1 MSSANTVQVKNVA
14 SATTDKEIK
23 DFFSFWYVFL
33 FLNSCSISCLS
44 LLRHSSGK
52 ITDIQVTSEGESKAA
67 TVTFEKDTAAKTAL
81 LLNNTQLGTSHI
93 TVTGGSHAEDE
104 AGGHPS
110 EQQQRDSDEL
120 TQEEKPRARIFAE
133 YLAHGYVIGDAA
145 LQRAIELD
153 HKHGVSSRFAH
164 TLNNLDAKIHATDR
178 AKSADQSYGITQ
190 RANNLLTGLGSY
202 FEKASNTP
210 TGRRVVD
217 FYTQGQRQVQDIHTE
232 ARRLADIK
240 KEEYGGSAY
249 KAAGLNKIFGEEKKA
264 PAGDDAAAASTGST
278 TVPAATGT
286 APSTATG
293 APVPSSAPKFDP
305 PPTAPTS

>member
-1 MSSANTVQVKNVA
+1 MTP
-14 SATTDKEIK
+14 
-23 DFFSFWYVFL
+23 
-33 FLNSCSISCLS
+33 
-44 LLRHSSGK
+44 
-52 ITDIQVTSEGESKAA
+52 EGESKSA

-81 LLNNTQLGTSHI
+81 LLNNTQLGTNHI
-93 TVTGGSHAEDE
+93 TVTGASHDDDA
-104 AGGHPS
+104 AVTSS
-110 EQQQRDSDEL
+110 EKERDSDEL

-153 HKHGVSSRFAH
+153 HKHGVSTKFAT
-164 TLNNLDAKIHATDR
+164 TLNNLDAKVHATDR

-217 FYTQGQRQVQDIHTE
+217 FYTQGQRQVQDIHAE

-240 KEEYGGSAY
+240 KEEHGGSAY
-249 KAAGLNKIFGEEKKA
+249 KAAGLNKIFGEEKKV
-264 PAGDDAAAASTGST
+264 GDSSAAAASSTGST
-278 TVPAATGT
+278 TAPAA
-286 APSTATG
+286 ASTG
-293 APVPSSAPKFDP
+293 APVPSDAPKFDP
-305 PPTAPTS
+305 PPTAPSS

>member
-1 MSSANTVQVKNVA
+1 MSSVNTVQVKNVA
-14 SATTDKEIK
+14 AATTDKEIK
-23 DFFSFWYVFL
+23 DFFSF
-33 FLNSCSISCLS
+33 C
-44 LLRHSSGK
+44 GK
-52 ITDIQVTSEGESKAA
+52 ITDIQVASEGESKTA

-93 TVTGGSHAEDE
+93 TVTGGSHADDE
-104 AGGHPS
+104 AGHTA
-110 EQQQRDSDEL
+110 EQQQRDSDDL

-153 HKHGVSSRFAH
+153 HKHGVTSRFAN
-164 TLNNLDAKIHATDR
+164 TLTSLDSKYHATDR

-202 FEKASNTP
+202 FEKATNTP

-217 FYTQGQRQVQDIHTE
+217 FYTQGQRQVQDIHAE

-249 KAAGLNKIFGEEKKA
+249 KAAGLNKIFGEEKKTA
-264 PAGDDAAAASTGST
+264 TGDDAAATDA
-278 TVPAATGT
+278 
-286 APSTATG
+286 APSAATG
-293 APVPSSAPKFDP
+293 APVPSNAPKFDP

>member
-1 MSSANTVQVKNVA
+1 MTP
-14 SATTDKEIK
+14 
-23 DFFSFWYVFL
+23 
-33 FLNSCSISCLS
+33 
-44 LLRHSSGK
+44 
-52 ITDIQVTSEGESKAA
+52 EGESKAA

-81 LLNNTQLGTSHI
+81 LLNNTQLGTNHI
-93 TVTGGSHAEDE
+93 TVTGGSHADEE
-104 AGGHPS
+104 AGHTT

-153 HKHGVSSRFAH
+153 HKHGVSSRFAT
-164 TLNNLDAKIHATDR
+164 TLTSLDSKYHATDR
-178 AKSADQSYGITQ
+178 AKSADQSYGISQ
-190 RANNLLTGLGSY
+190 RANGLLTGLSSY
-202 FEKASNTP
+202 FEKATNTP

-240 KEEYGGSAY
+240 KEEHGGSAY
-249 KAAGLNKIFGEEKKA
+249 KAAGLNKIFGEKKV
-264 PAGDDAAAASTGST
+264 PAGNDDTAAASAGST
-278 TVPAATGT
+278 T
-286 APSTATG
+286 
-293 APVPSSAPKFDP
+293 APVEGTGAPKFDP